1 MTWRKV
7 WREKDKMT
15 LRKKLMPLYLFNRGM
30 VLASVYDLIYNVCG
44 MLGLLLGPISGLYFL
59 VSYLFEHK
67 TEIRNSTHQ
76 AQKSPQLWKA

>member
-1 MTWRKV
+1 
-7 WREKDKMT
+7 MT

-44 MLGLLLGPISGLYFL
+44 MLGLLLGPISGLYL
-59 VSYLFEHK
+59 VFYLFEHK

>member
-7 WREKDKMT
+7 WREKDKTT
-15 LRKKLMPLYLFNRGM
+15 LRKKLMRSLFIQPWNA
-30 VLASVYDLIYNVCG
+30 LASAYDLIYNLCG
-44 MLGLLLGPISGLYFL
+44 MLGLLLGSISGLYL

-67 TEIRNSTHQ
+67 TAIRNSTHQ

>member
-7 WREKDKMT
+7 WREKNKMT
-15 LRKKLMPLYLFNRGM
+15 LRKKLMPPYLFNRGM
-30 VLASVYDLIYNVCG
+30 VLASAYDLIYNVCG
-44 MLGLLLGPISGLYFL
+44 MLGVLPGPISGLYL

>member
-1 MTWRKV
+1 
-7 WREKDKMT
+7 MT
-15 LRKKLMPLYLFNRGM
+15 LRKKLMPPYLFNRGM
-30 VLASVYDLIYNVCG
+30 VLASAYDLIYNVCG
-44 MLGLLLGPISGLYFL
+44 MLGLLLGPISGLYL

>member
-1 MTWRKV
+1 
-7 WREKDKMT
+7 MT
-15 LRKKLMPLYLFNRGM
+15 LRKKLMLSFLILVLLMGSM

-44 MLGLLLGPISGLYFL
+44 MLGLLLGPISGLYL

>member
-44 MLGLLLGPISGLYFL
+44 MLGLLLGPISGLYL
-59 VSYLFEHK
+59 VS
-67 TEIRNSTHQ
+67 
-76 AQKSPQLWKA
+76 

>member
-15 LRKKLMPLYLFNRGM
+15 LRKKLMPPYLFNRGM
-30 VLASVYDLIYNVCG
+30 VLASAYDLIYNVCG
-44 MLGLLLGPISGLYFL
+44 MLGALLGPISGLYL

>member
-44 MLGLLLGPISGLYFL
+44 MLGVLPGPISGLYL
-59 VSYLFEHK
+59 VFYLFEHK
-67 TEIRNSTHQ
+67 TEIRNSAHQ